1 MADVRFILLETAM
14 GYLLFE
20 RKESDEIGATL
31 AEAQAAVKDYGKFS
45 LILKLKAQFF
55 FRSAEEALAN
65 CNDVSEGIVTPS
77 LKGFL
82 EPNVPAGKAGK
93 KAKAALGVSEH
104 GLGKAIQEQ
113 LGIACVCND
122 LTAELIRGARMHTTK
137 FLSVLKPGDLE
148 KAQLGLAHS
157 YSRSKVKFDVNRA
170 DKHIIQ
176 SIAILDTLDK
186 DINTFAMRVRE
197 WYSWHFPE
205 LVKIISDNY
214 MYARLVRL
222 IKKRESLSP
231 EKLEEIEAVT
241 MDATK
246 AQEVLDASRH
256 SMGMDISEI
265 DLLNIHAFAERVIK
279 LAEYRVKLQ
288 DYLHNKMG
296 LVAPNLQSLIGDAVA
311 ARLISHAG
319 SLTNLAKYPASTVQ
333 ILGAE
338 KALFRALKTK
348 GNTPKYGLIF
358 HSTFIGRAGAKN
370 KGRISRY
377 LANKCSIACRIDN
390 FAEEPT
396 NKFGEKLREQVEERL
411 RFYDSGEAPR
421 KNVDC
426 MKEVMDELRA
436 EQGGDDKKKNKPK
449 KNEVVDDDEA
459 AKKAA
464 KKAKKA
470 AKEAAAAVP
479 AEDDEAAKKAA
490 KKAKKAAKEA
500 AAAGAEAGKKRPADG
515 EEGKPKKKKKE
526 KA

>member
-1 MADVRFILLETAM
+1 M
-14 GYLLFE
+14 G
-20 RKESDEIGATL
+20 
-31 AEAQAAVKDYGKFS
+31 
-45 LILKLKAQFF
+45 
-55 FRSAEEALAN
+55 EALLN
-65 CNDVSEGIVTPS
+65 INDVSEGIVTPG
-77 LKGFL
+77 LKAFL

-93 KAKAALGVSEH
+93 KAKVAMGVSEH

-113 LGIACVCND
+113 LNIACVCND
-122 LTAELIRGARMHTTK
+122 LTAELLRGARAHTTK

-214 MYARLVRL
+214 VYARLVRL
-222 IKKRESLSP
+222 IRKRESLTAANLH
-231 EKLEEIEAVT
+231 EVEAVC
-241 MDATK
+241 MDATQ
-246 AQEVLDASRH
+246 AQEVLDASKH

-279 LAEYRVKLQ
+279 LAEYRTKLQ

-358 HSTFIGRAGAKN
+358 HSTFIGRAGSTN

-377 LANKCSIACRIDN
+377 LANKCSIASRIDC
-390 FAEEPT
+390 FTETPT
-396 NKFGEKLREQVEERL
+396 SVFGEKLKDQVEERL
-411 RFYDSGEAPR
+411 KFYETGDVPR
-421 KNVDC
+421 KNV
-426 MKEVMDELRA
+426 EVMSEALIEHNERVAELT
-436 EQGGDDKKKNKPK
+436 KKNKK
-449 KNEVVDDDEA
+449 K
-459 AKKAA
+459 K
-464 KKAKKA
+464 
-470 AKEAAAAVP
+470 
-479 AEDDEAAKKAA
+479 
-490 KKAKKAAKEA
+490 
-500 AAAGAEAGKKRPADG
+500 KKRKHEENGGEADEEPAVNGDAEG
-515 EEGKPKKKKKE
+515 EPPKKKKKKKHQQEDEVAEPVVEEPEQTEDGE
-526 KA
+526 KKKKKKKKNKDAVEEPAAPMEVVAEATEDTHSKKKKKKKKVQEEA